1 MELHYKQPSSNVS
14 KSCRHLGYFK
24 GTNGCE
30 MCIKLCTRIFI
41 PLDLD
46 VSCTGFSYFNLLQLL
61 PTETSFFRSAWIICN
76 FFFQT
81 TLEYLSKEQ
90 FPLAV
95 NMVSTDFY
103 VLPILLADLVK
114 HNWLIL
120 PILLFEASL
129 KCSRPWTH
137 HITRETTLI
146 FFCSFFCLFF
156 TP

>member
-1 MELHYKQPSSNVS
+1 MCHVLDSAILICYSCCPPRPLSFEVLELFVS
-14 KSCRHLGYFK
+14 
-24 GTNGCE
+24 
-30 MCIKLCTRIFI
+30 
-41 PLDLD
+41 
-46 VSCTGFSYFNLLQLL
+46 
-61 PTETSFFRSAWIICN
+61 

-81 TLEYLSKEQ
+81 TLENLSKEQ

-103 VLPILLADLVK
+103 VLTILLADLVK
-114 HNWLIL
+114 HNWFIL

-129 KCSRPWTH
+129 KHNRPRTH